1 MTFYNMTCVDLYAI
15 CTCVGNAHLS
25 FYLYVICTSA
35 VIDLNGRYFGGRVV
49 QASFFP
55 EDRFSKLD
63 LAP

>member
-1 MTFYNMTCVDLYAI
+1 MLCVYV
-15 CTCVGNAHLS
+15 CV
-25 FYLYVICTSA
+25 A

-55 EDRFSKLD
+55 PDRFSKLD